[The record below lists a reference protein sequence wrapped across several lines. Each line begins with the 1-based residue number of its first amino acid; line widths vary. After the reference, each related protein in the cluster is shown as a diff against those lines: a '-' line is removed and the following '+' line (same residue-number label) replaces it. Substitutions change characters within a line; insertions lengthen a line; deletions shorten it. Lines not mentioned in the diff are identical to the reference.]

1 MSNQEKE
8 PTKSKRMNPLR
19 PLQDLLNGRFLS
31 GPVFIRQLPFLLYLC
46 FLALIY
52 IAYGYF
58 TESTVKQI
66 YRVDADL
73 KELKA
78 EYLTSQAQLQQLRQ
92 QSNIAEA
99 IKIIGLEESTVPPK
113 KIIISKEGQKDNTK
127 K

>member
-1 MSNQEKE
+1 MRTEQKE
-8 PTKSKRMNPLR
+8 NKKGFRFNPLR

-46 FLALIY
+46 FLALVY

-66 YRVDADL
+66 YSVDAEL

-78 EYLTSQAQLQQLRQ
+78 EYLTSQAELQLIRQ

-99 IKIIGLEESTVPPK
+99 IKELGLEESTTPPK
-113 KIIISKEGQKDNTK
+113 KIIISKDAAKTK
-127 K
+127 SK

>member
-1 MSNQEKE
+1 MSKEKVE
-8 PTKSKRMNPLR
+8 TKKGTRFNPLR
-19 PLQDLLNGRFLS
+19 PLQDLLNGQFLS

-66 YRVDADL
+66 YRVDAEL

-78 EYLTSQAQLQQLRQ
+78 EYLTSQAELQLIRQ

-99 IKIIGLEESTVPPK
+99 IKVLGLEESTVPPK
-113 KIIISKEGQKDNTK
+113 KIVINAESLKSGNK